1 MEIAFTAIASVAVGL
16 AIGVLSGLIG
26 VGGGTILVPV
36 FKLAYGMP
44 AIAAT
49 ATSLFTIIPTS
60 AAGVVTHIRNKT
72 CIPVLG
78 LAAGI
83 GGACTSSL
91 GVWLASL
98 SPEWAIMVA
107 AALVIGY
114 SAATMLQKALKLW
127 RRQRAQ
133 GADADGRAGDDVAEG
148 ATAGADVAEG
158 ATDAAVA
165 ARAPSAAA
173 FPRIEGFSTR
183 KTVVAGAAIGLG
195 AGLVSGYVGV
205 GGGFIMIP
213 LFMQVFRMPMR
224 LTSGTSLIAIML
236 LATPATIAQAVLG
249 NIDWV
254 AGICVA
260 LGTMPGAA
268 IGSRLITRVPE
279 LALRLVFSG
288 FLFVAATLLVLNQL
302 HVF

>member
-133 GADADGRAGDDVAEG
+133 GADADGR
-148 ATAGADVAEG
+148 AGADVAEG

>member
-133 GADADGRAGDDVAEG
+133 GADADGRAGD
-148 ATAGADVAEG
+148 DVAEG